1 MRVCF
6 VGRGAPKSVLLENGL
21 GELDLIVFPFQ
32 GGEEVSYER
41 ELRGETERFEGLAR
55 LSKHKNCAVVCG
67 MTTDA
72 LGLKRR
78 SVLVAEGGKILGVS
92 DMVNVLDGTVNVG
105 ACVRVFETK
114 SGRMGVVVEEDLYF
128 FEVFKSL
135 SLCGCDFIVCPFGG
149 GVGET
154 ERVMLRAQA
163 FCFGVP
169 ILFCARGYSMVVG
182 GEGEVSFA
190 SPLSPVVFSFER
202 PAEYHLIE
210 TRSSGFSRRIR
221 EDE

>member
-6 VGRGAPKSVLLENGL
+6 VGRGTPKNLTDERV
-21 GELDLIVFPFQ
+21 GECDLIVFPFQ
-32 GGEEVSYER
+32 AGAEVCYEQ
-41 ELRGETERFEGLAR
+41 ELRGETERFEELAR
-55 LSKHKNCAVVCG
+55 LSKRKNTVVVCG

-78 SVLVAEGGKILGVS
+78 SVLVAERGRILGVS

-114 SGRMGVVVEEDLYF
+114 AGRMGVAVEEDLYF

-135 SLCGCDFIVCPFGG
+135 SLCGCDFIVCPFNGK
-149 GVGET
+149 VGEI

-169 ILFCARGYSMVVG
+169 ILFCARGYSMSVTAR
-182 GEGEVSFA
+182 GEVAFA
-190 SPLSPVVFSFER
+190 SPFSPVTISVELQK
-202 PAEYHLIE
+202 EYHLIE
-210 TRSSGFSRRIR
+210 TRSRGFSRAILK
-221 EDE
+221 EE